1 MFLHS
6 LFSSLSTEV
15 NTKALSFVSFL
26 QACILNF
33 PTICLQLIHFLAK
46 YFLVQVTLGVIL
58 LIIIY
63 SLHVFLFMNLST
75 YPFSS
80 LTLLLSVSTH
90 SLSFLFQNFST
101 FHFIPFSFLSG
112 ISWFFFY
119 FCVIIT
125 SISLLRL
132 IISFTATCTLNGLL

>member
-15 NTKALSFVSFL
+15 NTKALSFISFL

-33 PTICLQLIHFLAK
+33 PMICLQLIHFLAK
-46 YFLVQVTLGVIL
+46 YFLVLVTPGVFL

-75 YPFSS
+75 YHFSS
-80 LTLLLSVSTH
+80 LTLLLSVSAP
-90 SLSFLFQNFST
+90 SLF
-101 FHFIPFSFLSG
+101 FIPQFFYIPVLPILFFSG
-112 ISWFFFY
+112 ISWSFLY
-119 FCVIIT
+119 FCGIIVF
-125 SISLLRL
+125 ISSLRL
-132 IISFTATCTLNGLL
+132 VISFTARCTLTCLV